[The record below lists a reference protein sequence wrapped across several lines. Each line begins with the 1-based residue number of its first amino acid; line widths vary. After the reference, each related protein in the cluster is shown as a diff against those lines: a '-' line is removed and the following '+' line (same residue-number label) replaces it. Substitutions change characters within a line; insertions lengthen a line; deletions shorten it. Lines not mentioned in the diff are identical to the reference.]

1 MKELDLEHI
10 KLSETVTYMEQ
21 QLSMKQQIPRYI
33 GKELVEQALDDQR
46 QLQIQALQRALP
58 SPYFGRIDFQ
68 EQGKEDFVPYYI
80 GKHGVEGENQQ
91 ILVVDWRAPL
101 ASMFYSFSGAS
112 SQAEYVAPEGLI
124 EGEIALKRHLHIREQ
139 ELERLVDSYTKG
151 EEASA
156 GGDEYL
162 LSLLE
167 EKKDSK
173 LRDIVSTIQ
182 QEQDQMIRAQKDQ
195 AVVIQGVPGSGKTTV
210 ALHRLAFLLYQ
221 YQEQLKPEK
230 MIIFA
235 PNRMFL
241 DYISDVLPELG
252 VGGVQQTTFW
262 EWAQSILE
270 EPITF
275 GEDSEKTQAKG
286 SLEYKE
292 ALGKWYHSWTQTR
305 LPKKAIPLWRNKE
318 ISLEMLEKWFT
329 QEYRHEPFAKRIE
342 RIAARLERQVEMEH
356 RDIRGLD
363 PRGQWKKE
371 ALKLVRSTVKS
382 WKVPK
387 VTDLYRQFHK
397 EYWSEKSKTTWE
409 WSDLAP
415 LLFLHQQIYGVP
427 SQWQYQH
434 VVIDEA
440 QDYSP
445 FQMEVLKRH
454 ARGSSFTILGDLLQ
468 TIYPERGIHH
478 WEQFLSLFPTSRSIL
493 FRLTRSYRSTQQII
507 HFANKIIA
515 PFVEQEL
522 LAEAVSRAGEF
533 VTCTKG
539 RKQDEQ
545 TALLEKLAD
554 LKRKGHK
561 TIAIIVRDEKTA
573 TDWYNWLQA
582 EGIEIQQLSSHQDQY
597 MGGIS
602 IVPIPLSKGMEFD
615 AVLLVDVNKDHYP
628 MDEHHAKLLFVG
640 CTRALHELHLFTA
653 GEVSYLIPSEIE
665 SDSK

>member
-1 MKELDLEHI
+1 MKDQELEHA
-10 KLSETVTYMEQ
+10 KLSETVHYMKE
-21 QLSMKQQIPRYI
+21 QLSIKQQIPRYT

-46 QLQIQALQRALP
+46 QLQIQALKRALP

-68 EQGKEDFVPYYI
+68 EQGKEGFLPYYI

-139 ELERLVDSYTKG
+139 ELERLVDSYIKG
-151 EEASA
+151 EEGSG

-182 QEQDQMIRAQKDQ
+182 QEQDQMIRTEKDQ

-270 EPITF
+270 EPFTF
-275 GEDSEKTQAKG
+275 GGDSEKTQVKG
-286 SLEYKE
+286 SLAYKE
-292 ALGKWYHSWTQTR
+292 ALEKWFQSWTQTR
-305 LPKKAIPLWRNKE
+305 LPKKSIPLWRNKE
-318 ISLEMLEKWFT
+318 ISLDLLEKWFT

-356 RDIRGLD
+356 RDIRGID

-371 ALKLVRSTVKS
+371 AMKLIRSTVKS

-387 VTDLYRQFHK
+387 VTELYRQFHK
-397 EYWSEKSKTTWE
+397 GYWNEKSKTSWE

-415 LLFLHQQIYGVP
+415 LLFLHHQLYGVP
-427 SQWQYQH
+427 SEWQYQH
-434 VVIDEA
+434 VVVDEA

-445 FQMEVLKRH
+445 FQMEVLKQH

-478 WEQFLSLFPTSRSIL
+478 WEQFLSLFPSNRSIL
-493 FRLTRSYRSTQQII
+493 FRLTRSYRSTQEII
-507 HFANKIIA
+507 QFANKIIA
-515 PFVEQEL
+515 PFVDQEL
-522 LAEAVSRAGEF
+522 LAEAVSRTGEL

-539 RKQDEQ
+539 SKQVVQ
-545 TALLEKLAD
+545 VALTGKLEE

-561 TIAIIVRDEKTA
+561 TIAIIVRNEEA
-573 TDWYNWLQA
+573 ANDWSRWLQ
-582 EGIEIQQLSSHQDQY
+582 IQKISVQQLSSHQDQY

-615 AVLLVDVNKDHYP
+615 AVLLVDVTKENYP
-628 MDEHHAKLLFVG
+628 LEEHHAKLLFVG
-640 CTRALHELHLFTA
+640 CTRALHELHLFTV
-653 GEVSYLIPSEIE
+653 GEFSSLIPLKT
-665 SDSK
+665 D